1 MSKSLSHIIDV
12 FDEKDLNFLLS
23 DCNES
28 FNKSVIN
35 DYWGKEV
42 KEYSSKVKTFSFK
55 NNTKAVSIVLS
66 KCLELFGQEPY
77 SIYYYYWLQGGYIP
91 WHDDDNHS
99 AAFSVYLTPDWKFDY
114 GGLFQYN
121 LTDSI
126 KTILPQQ
133 NTGVYQY
140 GGVPHS
146 TTIQAE
152 NSPIRKSIQC
162 WFKRRK
168 TKKTVI

>member
-1 MSKSLSHIIDV
+1 MSNLTELLKKHEGVKYELYKCTADKWTIGVGRNLEDV
-12 FDEKDLNFLLS
+12 GISEDEADYLLQ
-23 DCNES
+23 
-28 FNKSVIN
+28 N
-35 DYWGKEV
+35 DIERTIK
-42 KEYSSKVKTFSFK
+42 
-55 NNTKAVSIVLS
+55 LMDD
-66 KCLELFGQEPY
+66 
-77 SIYYYYWLQGGYIP
+77 YIP